1 VCERERERYV
11 CECVRYVCEC
21 ASVRARVCVRYVCV
35 CMYVCVRMY
44 VCMCVCARSH
54 LSK

>member
-1 VCERERERYV
+1 MCERERERYV